1 MTNKPTNFFL
11 PIAVLLCGLGSIEAA
26 ELTLRPEITHM
37 DGTPVPYVGDS
48 RVLTQGVR
56 YRMNVYATDNAYD
69 GLGEV
74 HAGLPA
80 IVMDA
85 DLSSF
90 TQGPEFTTKKV
101 VNGGYNGV
109 YIVTTHKRP
118 ENVSGTPGNPP
129 RWGVWGVGKRQE
141 VLALT
146 IEFVA
151 LRPPAFSYWNWDGD
165 TLDMTMFSVG
175 GTGSGLYPTDS
186 KAWDTNTA
194 LNYPKSF
201 RTANIASQSKLRVKV
216 GHPGDAN
223 LDGCTDFA
231 DFLILSSNYE
241 TYGNWE
247 QGDFDHNGYIDF
259 ADFLILSSAIDTC
272 E

>member
-1 MTNKPTNFFL
+1 MNYKSLKLVL
-11 PIAVLLCGLGSIEAA
+11 PIAVLLCGLGSVEAA
-26 ELTLRPEITHM
+26 ELTMRPEITYM
-37 DGTPVPYVGDS
+37 DGTPVPFSGDT
-48 RVLTQGVR
+48 RVLVKGVR

-69 GLGEV
+69 GLAEV

-80 IVMDA
+80 ILMDVVFN
-85 DLSSF
+85 SF
-90 TQGPEFTTKKV
+90 TKGPEFTYKKV
-101 VNGGYNGV
+101 VNGGLNGV
-109 YIVTTHKRP
+109 YIVNTHKRP
-118 ENVSGTPGNPP
+118 ENVSGTAGNPP

-165 TLDMTMFSVG
+165 TLDMTMYSVG
-175 GTGSGLYPTDS
+175 GTGSGHFPTDS
-186 KAWDTNTA
+186 KAWDANTA
-194 LNYPKSF
+194 PDYPKSF

-223 LDGCTDFA
+223 LDGCTDFE
-231 DFLILSSNYE
+231 DFLILSTNYE
-241 TYGNWE
+241 TNGNWE
-247 QGDFDHNGYIDF
+247 QGDFDHSGYIDF
-259 ADFLILSSAIDTC
+259 ADFLILSNAMDTC